1 MKKICV
7 ICGKEFVLKNNRAH
21 NRRICYN
28 EHYYKCDYCGKE
40 FVLSEQQSQQL
51 ARGMNKKFFCSLS
64 CSSKYGNETRD
75 MKKVIE
81 KMNKTCLEKYGVV
94 GYNNRNKFAITSKQ
108 GDIWI
113 KSHLTKKENGTY
125 GKSIQEDIFYNYVKQ
140 NTDLN
145 IERQVLIDS
154 MSFDFKINNILVELN
169 GNYFHNYKLFTNTE
183 QDLQE
188 YNNLKLQ
195 GGQKATIADTWRYR
209 DTEKLN
215 YCKENNI
222 LLLVVY
228 FDNIED
234 ILQSILNCLKTITNT
249 TILRFNKNTLVE
261 KQVLNSGNIDTVFNT
276 TNKYYDKNIINTLQ
290 NKYEN
295 SSISLKQLSENY
307 NIPKGTVQNWK
318 QKYNW
323 TKKEQ
328 YLKEYKQE
336 LGSKFEKSNIND
348 KDVQQIKYLYENTD
362 LSVKEIG
369 KQLNMTVDMVRNRI
383 NKYSFKRTKEQ
394 ISRIMSEKQKSR
406 WNNYTEER
414 QEEIKQKMSKTNK
427 EVWANRDID
436 KKQEII
442 QHRLNTINNKSEK
455 ELQETK
461 DKISKSVTKYFNNI
475 SKDKLNNWKKRLS
488 YAQQHL
494 SPEIY
499 KQKIIKDRQTK
510 HKNNSFRNAEANDG
524 KHFDSNY
531 EVIVYEFC
539 KRNNIPLQTQIP
551 IKFKYN
557 EKEHITFI
565 DFKIDNYLFECKGGH
580 LMKGVYDY
588 KGIPICEKLKVYK
601 DNHIVI
607 ITDKLGSEIIP
618 KPNSTESNGLKY
630 LNKCPNPLIGV
641 DIDLFKNQ
649 EIHYREDRP
658 KCFYD
663 VRVDGKRSVS
673 EAWQDE
679 LLRWK
684 MIKNRIDYVG
694 GFIDN
699 RQILTAMNVTRNCKQ
714 PSWFSKQYAK
724 ELIQKYITTN
734 IILDPFAGWG
744 TRCDACKELNI
755 KYYGWDLNK
764 ELVDWHKEKGRLF
777 ETGCGIEYGDANNIK
792 TDRENC
798 SVFIC
803 PPYTD
808 FETYFEGQDLKTT
821 QCKWLQIVMNNIPNA
836 KEYLMVCK
844 VVDPGFEKYIVE
856 EKINKSHLG
865 VNKEYVL
872 LIKNKI

>member
-1 MKKICV
+1 MGKYNKVKEQIKQEYETTSKSLRLLSKEYNIPYDTVWTWSKKFNWESNV
-7 ICGKEFVLKNNRAH
+7 VKEKDDKRTTSKEIISITKNLYENTSM
-21 NRRICYN
+21 NI
-28 EHYYKCDYCGKE
+28 KE
-40 FVLSEQQSQQL
+40 ISEQL
-51 ARGMNKKFFCSLS
+51 
-64 CSSKYGNETRD
+64 
-75 MKKVIE
+75 
-81 KMNKTCLEKYGVV
+81 
-94 GYNNRNKFAITSKQ
+94 
-108 GDIWI
+108 
-113 KSHLTKKENGTY
+113 
-125 GKSIQEDIFYNYVKQ
+125 
-140 NTDLN
+140 
-145 IERQVLIDS
+145 
-154 MSFDFKINNILVELN
+154 
-169 GNYFHNYKLFTNTE
+169 
-183 QDLQE
+183 
-188 YNNLKLQ
+188 
-195 GGQKATIADTWRYR
+195 
-209 DTEKLN
+209 
-215 YCKENNI
+215 
-222 LLLVVY
+222 
-228 FDNIED
+228 
-234 ILQSILNCLKTITNT
+234 
-249 TILRFNKNTLVE
+249 
-261 KQVLNSGNIDTVFNT
+261 
-276 TNKYYDKNIINTLQ
+276 
-290 NKYEN
+290 
-295 SSISLKQLSENY
+295 
-307 NIPKGTVQNWK
+307 NIPKGTVQSWK

-323 TKKEQ
+323 IKEEQ
-328 YLKEYKQE
+328 YLEEYKHNKN
-336 LGSKFEKSNIND
+336 SKFEKSNINN
-348 KDVQQIKYLYENTD
+348 KDIQQIKYLYENTD
-362 LSVKEIG
+362 LSVKEIA
-369 KQLNMTVDMVRNRI
+369 QQVNMTVDMVRNRI
-383 NKYSFKRTKEQ
+383 NKYSFKRTKKQ
-394 ISRIMSEKQKSR
+394 ISKIMSEKQKVR
-406 WNNYTEER
+406 WNNYTKE
-414 QEEIKQKMSKTNK
+414 QQDEIKQKMSQTNK
-427 EVWANRDID
+427 EVWENRN
-436 KKQEII
+436 KEQKQEII
-442 QHRLNTINNKSEK
+442 QHRLETINNKSEE
-455 ELQETK
+455 ELQKTRN
-461 DKISKSVTKYFNNI
+461 KISKSVTKYFESI
-475 SKDKLNNWKKRLS
+475 PLDKYNDWREKLS

-499 KQKIIKDRQTK
+499 KQKILKDRQTK
-510 HKNNSFRNAEANDG
+510 HKNNSFRNASANDG

-539 KRNNIPLQTQIP
+539 RRNHIPLQTQIP
-551 IKFKYN
+551 IRFEYN
-557 EKEHITFI
+557 GKEHITFI

-580 LMKGVYDY
+580 LLLDVFGKQP
-588 KGIPICEKLKVYK
+588 IPIEVKLNVYTK
-601 DNHIVI
+601 NHVI
-607 ITDKLGSEIIP
+607 LITDKLGSQIIP

-630 LNKCPNPLIGV
+630 LSKCPNPLIGI
-641 DIDLFKNQ
+641 DIDLLKNPQ
-649 EIHYREDRP
+649 IPYREDRP

-663 VRVDGKRSVS
+663 VRVDGKPSVS

-821 QCKWLQIVMNNIPNA
+821 QCEWLQIVMNNIPNA

-872 LIKNKI
+872 LIKNEI